1 MNRKVL
7 ILIIISL
14 LIIYFLIP
22 QPEEKKKSV
31 VKTIKENETEEMRG
45 IFISYIELNNY
56 IKNKDELE
64 SKKNIDQMI
73 KNIKTNHFNTIF
85 LQVRSHADSIY
96 ESNIFPTSKSI
107 ILSDNTHYDVLKYF
121 IDKTKKEK
129 INLYAWVNPYRIGPT
144 VDKSSKYYQMVG
156 EEAIENINNTYY
168 FNPANPKVESLIVK
182 GIEEIVAKYKIK
194 GIIFDDYFYPS
205 NDIDLD
211 YYKNSKTEKSIT
223 EYRLDIVTSLIE
235 NVNKSIKKIN
245 SKVLFG
251 VSPEGNIDNNYNKNF
266 ADVKKWGS
274 NSKYVDFL
282 MPQVYY
288 GFNNSSKPF
297 ESVIAEWSNI
307 ISDQN
312 INLYFALPFYKVGTI
327 DLYAK
332 DGKNEWIDNCNII
345 RRQIESTRTLSN
357 YDGFSLF
364 RYDNLFNEE
373 KFTNNSK
380 AELEELKKI
389 M

>member
-1 MNRKVL
+1 
-7 ILIIISL
+7 
-14 LIIYFLIP
+14 
-22 QPEEKKKSV
+22 
-31 VKTIKENETEEMRG
+31 
-45 IFISYIELNNY
+45 
-56 IKNKDELE
+56 
-64 SKKNIDQMI
+64 
-73 KNIKTNHFNTIF
+73 
-85 LQVRSHADSIY
+85 
-96 ESNIFPTSKSI
+96 
-107 ILSDNTHYDVLKYF
+107 
-121 IDKTKKEK
+121 
-129 INLYAWVNPYRIGPT
+129 
-144 VDKSSKYYQMVG
+144 MVG

-312 INLYFALPFYKVGTI
+312 INLYFALPFYKVGTT

-380 AELEELKKI
+380 SELEELKKI

>member
-235 NVNKSIKKIN
+235 NVNKSIQVTDNGISPGSGIGNKRKEISKETLNTKVISVGIPTVIDASTIVSDTIN
-245 SKVLFG
+245 YMVK
-251 VSPEGNIDNNYNKNF
+251 NYAYNKNHINDKSNKF
-266 ADVKKWGS
+266 IKGSVNYLNKETKITPADRKNFLGLVGALSDNEIKKLLYEVLTPIGY
-274 NSKYVDFL
+274 NLMVTPKEVDFIL
-282 MPQVYY
+282 SKLSDVISY
-288 GFNNSSKPF
+288 GINHS
-297 ESVIAEWSNI
+297 IHNI
-307 ISDQN
+307 
-312 INLYFALPFYKVGTI
+312 
-327 DLYAK
+327 
-332 DGKNEWIDNCNII
+332 
-345 RRQIESTRTLSN
+345 
-357 YDGFSLF
+357 
-364 RYDNLFNEE
+364 
-373 KFTNNSK
+373 
-380 AELEELKKI
+380 
-389 M
+389 

>member
-14 LIIYFLIP
+14 LIIYFFIP
-22 QPEEKKKSV
+22 QPKEKKKSV

-85 LQVRSHADSIY
+85 LQVRSHVDSIY
-96 ESNIFPTSKSI
+96 ESDIFPTSKSI

-121 IDKTKKEK
+121 IYKTKKEK

-288 GFNNSSKPF
+288 P
-297 ESVIAEWSNI
+297 
-307 ISDQN
+307 
-312 INLYFALPFYKVGTI
+312 
-327 DLYAK
+327 
-332 DGKNEWIDNCNII
+332 
-345 RRQIESTRTLSN
+345 
-357 YDGFSLF
+357 
-364 RYDNLFNEE
+364 
-373 KFTNNSK
+373 
-380 AELEELKKI
+380 
-389 M
+389 